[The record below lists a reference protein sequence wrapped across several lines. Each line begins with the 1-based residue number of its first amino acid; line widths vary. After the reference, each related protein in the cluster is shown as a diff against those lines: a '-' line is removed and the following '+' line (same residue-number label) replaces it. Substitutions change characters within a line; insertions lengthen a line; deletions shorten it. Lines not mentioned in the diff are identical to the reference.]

1 MWDDALSPT
10 ARRSEMIK
18 RRVTLVMLTFALS
31 LGLPAAASA
40 QTPSPSERACL
51 GTFHSSVAG
60 PSFAEF
66 VPFIA
71 QEFHPLGQTVS
82 YEATTCDILFD

>member
-1 MWDDALSPT
+1 
-10 ARRSEMIK
+10 MIQK
-18 RRVTLVMLTFALS
+18 RQVATLMLTFAVA
-31 LGLPAAASA
+31 LGLSSAASA
-40 QTPSPSERACL
+40 QGPGPSERACL
-51 GTFHSSVAG
+51 GTFHSSLAG
-60 PSFAEF
+60 PGFAEF

>member
-1 MWDDALSPT
+1 
-10 ARRSEMIK
+10 
-18 RRVTLVMLTFALS
+18 
-31 LGLPAAASA
+31 
-40 QTPSPSERACL
+40 
-51 GTFHSSVAG
+51 VAG
-60 PSFAEF
+60 PGFAEF

>member
-1 MWDDALSPT
+1 
-10 ARRSEMIK
+10 MIQK
-18 RRVTLVMLTFALS
+18 RQVATVMLTFAVG
-31 LGLPAAASA
+31 LGLSSAASA
-40 QTPSPSERACL
+40 QPPGPSERACL

-60 PSFAEF
+60 PGFAEF

>member
-1 MWDDALSPT
+1 
-10 ARRSEMIK
+10 MIQK
-18 RRVTLVMLTFALS
+18 RQVATVMLTFAVAFGTS
-31 LGLPAAASA
+31 SAASA
-40 QTPSPSERACL
+40 QPPGPSERACL

-60 PSFAEF
+60 PGFAEF

>member
-1 MWDDALSPT
+1 LKKRLSVMTLAL
-10 ARRSEMIK
+10 
-18 RRVTLVMLTFALS
+18 LLS
-31 LGLPAAASA
+31 LGLSAAASA
-40 QTPSPSERACL
+40 QPAGPSDRACL

-60 PSFAEF
+60 PGFAEF

-71 QEFHPLGQTVS
+71 QAFHPLGQTVS